1 MDNVSDTLF
10 SQYVNAAEPKI
21 GAMMVDVIDTARGLK
36 HGAKANNLEISDD
49 ALLNAAVAIV
59 LSARGEVSSDAN
71 G

>member
-1 MDNVSDTLF
+1 MSSNPESLF
-10 SQYVNAAEPKI
+10 STYVAAADEGV
-21 GAMMVDVIDTARGLK
+21 GAMMIDVIDTAKGLK
-36 HGAKANNLEISDD
+36 HGAAANQLDVSDD